1 VVDRN
6 AFCVFVCG
14 YTLALLCSRMDGLT
28 LHITFTFVDDKS
40 ITSTLSFAV
49 LDYTYTFNGTVHFEF
64 SSEVDF
70 CCLL

>member
-1 VVDRN
+1 VVDWDS
-6 AFCVFVCG
+6 FCVFICG
-14 YTLALLCSRMDGLT
+14 YILALLDSRMDGLT
-28 LHITFTFVDDKS
+28 LHITFTFVDDES

-49 LDYTYTFNGTVHFEF
+49 FDYTYTFNGTIHFEF